1 MEEYEIAMEGYG
13 LEITD
18 ILKEYSTGVDR
29 EIDRALDTVDPE
41 NLHVASKHLIKA
53 GGKKI
58 RPALVLLTAE
68 AVGGTMEEAYK
79 TGAAVELIHTFSLI
93 HDDIMDED
101 EMRRGMPSVHTIWGE
116 PMAIL
121 AGDIL
126 FSLAFELV
134 AQTHSENIPSERVIQ
149 ALNTVVDACIKICE
163 GQACDMSF
171 EGKFDVKESEYMN
184 MIYKKTAALIA
195 AATKAGAL
203 LGGGTPQQVEALSE
217 YGRLIGMA
225 FQIQDDYLDVVSDE
239 DQLGKPVGSDI
250 VEGKMTLMVVHTLEA
265 ASNEDKEE
273 LISILNSGDETNILK
288 AIKIFNKYGSIDY
301 ARNIALKNVKTAKK
315 LLDVLN
321 DSPAK
326 ETLYELADFMLQR
339 KH

>member
-1 MEEYEIAMEGYG
+1 ME
-13 LEITD
+13 
-18 ILKEYSTGVDR
+18 ILDVLKKYSAGVDR
-29 EIDRALDTVDPE
+29 EIEKALDTVDPE
-41 NLHVASKHLIKA
+41 NLYDASKHLIKA

-68 AVGGTMEEAYK
+68 AVGGNIEGAYK
-79 TGAAVELIHTFSLI
+79 TAAAVELIHTFSLI

-101 EMRRGMPSVHTIWGE
+101 EMRRGKPSVHTMWGE

-134 AQTHSENIPSERVIQ
+134 AQTQVDDVPASRVIK

-171 EGKFDVKESEYMN
+171 EEKFDVGESEYLN

-195 AATKAGAL
+195 AATKSGAII
-203 LGGGTPQQVEALSE
+203 GGGTAEQVEALSQ
-217 YGRLIGMA
+217 YGELIGMA
-225 FQIQDDYLDVVSDE
+225 FQIQDDYLDVVSE
-239 DQLGKPVGSDI
+239 EEELGKPVGSDI
-250 VEGKMTLMVVHTLEA
+250 VEGKMTLMVVHTLSV
-265 ASNEDKEE
+265 ASPEDKEE
-273 LISILNSGDETNILK
+273 LIFILKSGDESNTQR
-288 AIKIFNKYGSIDY
+288 AIDIFNKYGSIDY
-301 ARNIALKNVKTAKK
+301 TRDIALDNVNRAKD
-315 LLDVLN
+315 LLDLLD

-326 ETLYELADFMLQR
+326 EALYDLADFMLQR
-339 KH
+339 KN

>member
-1 MEEYEIAMEGYG
+1 MEI
-13 LEITD
+13 LEV
-18 ILKEYSTGVDR
+18 LKKYSAGVDR
-29 EIDRALDTVDPE
+29 EIEKALDTVDPE
-41 NLHVASKHLIKA
+41 NLYDASKHLIKA

-58 RPALVLLTAE
+58 RPSLVLLTAE
-68 AVGGTMEEAYK
+68 AVGGPIEGAYK
-79 TGAAVELIHTFSLI
+79 TAAAVELIHTFSLI

-101 EMRRGMPSVHTIWGE
+101 EMRRGKPSVHTLWGE

-134 AQTHSENIPSERVIQ
+134 AQTHLEDVPSGRVIN

-171 EGKFDVKESEYMN
+171 EEKFDVKESEYLN

-195 AATKAGAL
+195 AATKSGAI
-203 LGGGTPQQVEALSE
+203 LGGGTTEQVEALSQ
-217 YGRLIGMA
+217 YGKLIGMA

-239 DQLGKPVGSDI
+239 DELGKPVGSDI
-250 VEGKMTLMVVHTLEA
+250 VEGKMTLMVVHTLSA
-265 ASNEDKEE
+265 ASEEDKEE
-273 LISILNSGDETNILK
+273 LISILKSGDESNTQR
-288 AIKIFNKYGSIDY
+288 AIDIFDKYDSINY
-301 ARNIALKNVKTAKK
+301 ARDIALDNVKQAKG
-315 LLDVLN
+315 LLDVLD

-326 ETLYELADFMLQR
+326 DSLYDLADFMLMR
-339 KH
+339 KN

>member
-1 MEEYEIAMEGYG
+1 ME
-13 LEITD
+13 
-18 ILKEYSTGVDR
+18 ILDVLKKYSAGVDR
-29 EIDRALDTVDPE
+29 EIEKSLDTVDPE
-41 NLHVASKHLIKA
+41 NLYNASKHLIKA

-68 AVGGTMEEAYK
+68 AVGGNIEGAYK
-79 TGAAVELIHTFSLI
+79 TAAAVELIHTFSLI

-101 EMRRGMPSVHTIWGE
+101 EMRRGKPSVHTMWGE

-134 AQTHSENIPSERVIQ
+134 AQTQVDDVPANRVIK

-171 EGKFDVKESEYMN
+171 EEKFDVGESEYLN

-195 AATKAGAL
+195 AATKSGAII
-203 LGGGTPQQVEALSE
+203 GGGTAEQVEALSQ
-217 YGRLIGMA
+217 YGELIGMA

-239 DQLGKPVGSDI
+239 EELGKPVGSDI
-250 VEGKMTLMVVHTLEA
+250 VEGKMTLMVVHTLSV
-265 ASNEDKEE
+265 ASPEDKEE
-273 LISILNSGDETNILK
+273 LIFILKSGDESNTQR
-288 AIKIFNKYGSIDY
+288 AIDIFNKYGSIDY
-301 ARNIALKNVKTAKK
+301 TRDIALDNVNRAKD
-315 LLDVLN
+315 LLDLLD

-326 ETLYELADFMLQR
+326 EALYDLADFMLQR
-339 KH
+339 KN

>member
-1 MEEYEIAMEGYG
+1 MEIVE
-13 LEITD
+13 
-18 ILKEYSTGVDR
+18 ILKKYSTGVDG
-29 EIDRALDTVDPE
+29 EIEKALNTIDPE
-41 NLHVASKHLIKA
+41 NLHDASKHLIKA

-68 AVGGTMEEAYK
+68 AVGGNIEGAYK
-79 TGAAVELIHTFSLI
+79 TAAAVELIHTFSLI

-134 AQTHSENIPSERVIQ
+134 AQTHSDDIPPNRVVQ

-163 GQACDMSF
+163 GQAFDMSF
-171 EGKFDVKESEYMN
+171 EGKLDVKESEYLN

-195 AATKAGAL
+195 AATKAGAIM
-203 LGGGTPQQVEALSE
+203 GGGSEQQVLAMTE
-217 YGRLIGMA
+217 YGRLIGMV

-239 DQLGKPVGSDI
+239 KQLGKPVGSDI
-250 VEGKMTLMVVHTLEA
+250 VEGKMTLMVVHTLSV
-265 ASNEDKEE
+265 ASTEDKEE
-273 LISILNSGDETNILK
+273 LISILNNHSEDTENVKK
-288 AIKIFNKYGSIDY
+288 AIDIFDKYGSIKY
-301 ARNIALKNVKTAKK
+301 AHDIAQDNVKNAKK
-315 LLDVLN
+315 QLDAVE

-326 ETLYELADFMLQR
+326 EALIQMADFMLQR
-339 KH
+339 KN

>member
-1 MEEYEIAMEGYG
+1 ME
-13 LEITD
+13 
-18 ILKEYSTGVDR
+18 ILDVLKKYSAGVDR
-29 EIDRALDTVDPE
+29 EIEKALDTVDPE
-41 NLHVASKHLIKA
+41 NLYDASKHLIKA

-68 AVGGTMEEAYK
+68 AVGGNIEGAYK
-79 TGAAVELIHTFSLI
+79 TAAAVELIHTFSLI

-101 EMRRGMPSVHTIWGE
+101 EMRRGKPSVHTMWGE

-134 AQTHSENIPSERVIQ
+134 AQTQVDDVPASRVIK

-171 EGKFDVKESEYMN
+171 EEKFDVGESEYLN

-195 AATKAGAL
+195 AATKSGAII
-203 LGGGTPQQVEALSE
+203 GGGTAEQVEALSQ
-217 YGRLIGMA
+217 YGELIGMA

-239 DQLGKPVGSDI
+239 EELGKPVGSDI
-250 VEGKMTLMVVHTLEA
+250 VEGKMTLIVVHTLSV
-265 ASNEDKEE
+265 ASPEDKEE
-273 LISILNSGDETNILK
+273 LIFILKSGDDSNTQR
-288 AIKIFNKYGSIDY
+288 AIDIFNKYGSIDY
-301 ARNIALKNVKTAKK
+301 TRDIALDNVNRAKD
-315 LLDVLN
+315 LLDLLD

-326 ETLYELADFMLQR
+326 EALYDLADFMLQR
-339 KH
+339 KN

>member
-1 MEEYEIAMEGYG
+1 
-13 LEITD
+13 LEILD
-18 ILKEYSTGVDR
+18 VLKKYSAGVDR
-29 EIDRALDTVDPE
+29 EIEKSLDTVDPE
-41 NLHVASKHLIKA
+41 NLYNASKHLIKA

-68 AVGGTMEEAYK
+68 AVGGNIEGAYK
-79 TGAAVELIHTFSLI
+79 TAAAVELIHTFSLI

-101 EMRRGMPSVHTIWGE
+101 EMRRGKPSVHTMWGE

-134 AQTHSENIPSERVIQ
+134 AQTQVDDVPASRVIK

-171 EGKFDVKESEYMN
+171 EEKFDVGESEYLN

-195 AATKAGAL
+195 AATKSGAII
-203 LGGGTPQQVEALSE
+203 GGGTAEQVEALSQ
-217 YGRLIGMA
+217 YGELIGMA

-239 DQLGKPVGSDI
+239 EELGKPVGSDI
-250 VEGKMTLMVVHTLEA
+250 VEGKMTLMVVHTLSV
-265 ASNEDKEE
+265 ASPEDKEE
-273 LISILNSGDETNILK
+273 LIFILKSGDESNTQR
-288 AIKIFNKYGSIDY
+288 AIDIFNKYGSIDY
-301 ARNIALKNVKTAKK
+301 TRDIALDNVNRAKD
-315 LLDVLN
+315 LLDLLD

-326 ETLYELADFMLQR
+326 EALYDLADFMLQR
-339 KH
+339 KN